1 MHCNSALATSSFR
14 FYARDGCDTLER
26 RDLDRGGLS
35 PLRDDGVER
44 VAFHPPDP
52 RVYDRLRMERPNG
65 RLDESEDVN
74 RRGGR
79 YLLSTLNPSY
89 NSGERE
95 NKRRNQQ
102 AVFGYL

>member
-35 PLRDDGVER
+35 PLRDDGGER
-44 VAFHPPDP
+44 EIAFYPPDP

-65 RLDESEDVN
+65 RLDESEDVKWK
-74 RRGGR
+74 RG
-79 YLLSTLNPSY
+79 
-89 NSGERE
+89 
-95 NKRRNQQ
+95 
-102 AVFGYL
+102 